1 MRIIAIMV
9 LAALVQ
15 ITSAQTKIT
24 KPYVTPDDLKAWVSY
39 LASDDMKGRLNGSV
53 EMEEAA
59 EWLAKKF
66 KEFDLEPL
74 EGFNSYI
81 HNYTLKGRR
90 ESFPERNVLGFIEG
104 RDPKL
109 KDEYILIT
117 AHFDHIGIRKAVEGD
132 SIYNGADDNAAGTS
146 TLLGVAKAIKE
157 GKMKPGRSIIFA
169 SVSGEEMGLH
179 GSRELA
185 KNPPFSLE
193 NVYVNVNFEMTGHS
207 EEYGKGNYY
216 TTGCSYTNLDDQ
228 IQKFN
233 KGKNINLID
242 TIAIAERLFFASD
255 NAAFARLKKEGDI
268 NIGIPGATFA
278 TTTMGSHIHK
288 PSDEVE
294 LFDLDN
300 MATLVNY
307 FAEMV
312 VWLSNS
318 REFIDWTNPSFKRLE
333 D

>member
-1 MRIIAIMV
+1 M
-9 LAALVQ
+9 
-15 ITSAQTKIT
+15 KIT
-24 KPYVTPDDLKAWVSY
+24 AIFMLAILCQLGACQLIKPKQTVKADDLKSWVSY
-39 LASDDMKGRLNGSV
+39 LASDDMKGRLNGSE
-53 EMEEAA
+53 EMKEVAT
-59 EWLAKKF
+59 WLAERF
-66 KEFDLEPL
+66 SEFGVKPL
-74 EGFNSYI
+74 NGYDSYI

-90 ESFPERNVLGFIEG
+90 SSFPERNVIGIIEG
-104 RDPKL
+104 NDPEL

-157 GKMKPGRSIIFA
+157 GKMKLGRSVIFA

-179 GSRELA
+179 GSREIA
-185 KNPPFSLE
+185 KNPPFPLKD
-193 NVYVNVNFEMTGHS
+193 VYVNVNFEMTGHS
-207 EEYGKGNYY
+207 EEFGKGNYY

-255 NAAFARLKKEGDI
+255 NASFARIRKEGDV

-278 TTTMGSHIHK
+278 TTLGAHIHK
-288 PSDEVE
+288 PSDEIE

-307 FAEMV
+307 FADMV
-312 VWLSNS
+312 VWLSNN
-318 REFIDWTNPSFKRLE
+318 REDIVWTNPSFKRLE